1 MDCELC
7 GKPATKKAL
16 VEGVN
21 LHVCN
26 ACVKLGQEVKAPQMP
41 AKKAVAAEPL
51 IVQAVVPNPGDLIK
65 QAREKLGL
73 TQKDFALKVNEH
85 QSVIHKLET
94 GHLDLTIDLAR
105 KLEKA
110 LRITLIEEREDVAV
124 SIPKTSTGPV
134 TIGDLLRVK

>member
-21 LHVCN
+21 LNVCN
-26 ACVKLGQEVKAPQMP
+26 ACVKLGQEVRAPLVP
-41 AKKAVAAEPL
+41 VKKTVSAEPL
-51 IVQAVVPNPGDLIK
+51 IVQAIVPDPGTRIK
-65 QAREKLGL
+65 QAREKFGL
-73 TQKDFALKVNEH
+73 TQKDFAIKINEH

-94 GHLDLTIDLAR
+94 GHLDLTLDLAR

-110 LRITLIEEREDVAV
+110 LHIKLIEERQDVTLSA
-124 SIPKTSTGPV
+124 PKTNNGPV
-134 TIGDLLRVK
+134 TIGDLIRLK